1 MTPNRPGTPTTT
13 FRLDPDLL
21 ARAKSKAAE
30 RGETITDV
38 VRHRLRE
45 YAAGDVRHVTV
56 TLAGGDT
63 LDGGASWRCPCGA
76 VNPVPVPRESGPVVL
91 RCVNDV
97 EEET

>member
-38 VRHRLRE
+38 VRRALRE
-45 YAAGDVRHVTV
+45 Y
-56 TLAGGDT
+56 
-63 LDGGASWRCPCGA
+63 
-76 VNPVPVPRESGPVVL
+76 
-91 RCVNDV
+91 V